1 MGSFV
6 SGLALIFSAVWSMCE
21 SFPYADGQAR
31 QSTAPAPPG
40 SPDEEWPSTTR
51 YASLLEAYYDAVNDA
66 YDDWSSGIH
75 RRLAARLIEIASPL
89 PGERVLDVGCGT
101 GLVAH
106 LAAERVGSSGEV
118 FGIDIAKRLLE
129 VAERRVSAGVRFFHV
144 PAETLMFSDCTFDV
158 VTIGDALPY
167 LSDPPRALGEAWR
180 VLRRGARIAVSVLDN
195 ALSTPAEELFGERL
209 VALEGRHPVVVP
221 RPPGDRTRMGEP
233 EVLAELLGSAGFTDV
248 VTTMMV
254 TGGRAATAREWTDL
268 MMGAGPAA
276 HALLSVLGPAVRAR
290 FEGDLGDRMRQLGD
304 DEAFRYH
311 HPYTFAEAIR
321 P

>member
-1 MGSFV
+1 
-6 SGLALIFSAVWSMCE
+6 MCE
-21 SFPYADGQAR
+21 SFPYAGGQAR
-31 QSTAPAPPG
+31 QSTAPVPPG
-40 SPDEEWPSTTR
+40 STDPEWPSTTR
-51 YASLLEAYYDAVNDA
+51 YASHLQAFYDAVNDA

-106 LAAERVGSSGEV
+106 LAAERVGTSGEV
-118 FGIDIAKRLLE
+118 FGVDIAQRLLE
-129 VAERRVSAGVRFFHV
+129 VAGRRASARVRFFHV
-144 PAETLMFSDCTFDV
+144 PAETLVFSDCTFDV

-167 LSDPPRALGEAWR
+167 LSDPRAALDEAWR
-180 VLRRGARIAVSVLDN
+180 VLRRGARIAVSVLDR
-195 ALSTPAEELFGERL
+195 ALSTPAEELYRERL
-209 VALEGRHPVVVP
+209 LALEGRHPVVVP
-221 RPPGDRTRMGEP
+221 RPPGDRTRLGEP
-233 EVLAELLGSAGFTDV
+233 EVLAQLLAAAGFTDV

-268 MMGAGPAA
+268 MMGGGPSS
-276 HALLSVLGPAVRAR
+276 HALLSVLGSGVRTR
-290 FEGDLGDRMRQLGD
+290 FEHDLSERMRQLGD

-311 HPYTFAEAIR
+311 HPFTFAEAIR